1 MAGSSRLMKVVRNA
15 AISVIIIAFGA
26 YIWLAPP
33 AQHDET
39 LFYGGDVV
47 TVTGGTANAL
57 LVRDGRIVAVGDYGS
72 VAEQATDAATRVDLM
87 GRALLPGLIEPHTHP
102 VATAQFGATVD
113 VSGFTH
119 STRASIM
126 TALEEAAD
134 GFTANGWIMAFGW
147 DPVMVDDLTAP
158 TPAEL
163 DAIAPEKPL
172 VILTQMMHDAYA
184 NSAALR
190 AAGITE
196 TTPNP
201 MGGEFIK
208 DENGRLT
215 GVVREV
221 SAIKALFAN
230 APKPPLGAN
239 DLLVNL
245 QLGAYARAGF
255 TTIAAAGLVGSG
267 DDLPGLM
274 KRLTGAKDAPVQAV
288 TYGLPHQIP
297 ASGGPEDAQTPGA
310 IIGVKFWMDGSPY
323 AGGAAFAEPY
333 ETTDL
338 TTGRLHLEP
347 GHMGALNHETSTFR
361 KVFEAYHKRGY
372 QIAVHVQGERAVGRV
387 LDVVESVLADY
398 PRTDHR
404 HRLEHNALIS
414 REQLQRAARLGMTT
428 GFFVDHVTFYGHRLP
443 ELVGEART
451 ARYMPTRTALDAGL
465 RISLHSDNPA
475 TPIGPLRTFKAAIT
489 RQPRRSGPQVA
500 PDQALTPLEA
510 LRAMTID
517 AAWQLGLD
525 RERGSLE
532 VGKAAD
538 LVLMSANPLTVDPAR
553 IEDIRVEATWIGGR
567 QVDARKTTRT
577 NAGLVWDMLM
587 GML

>member
-1 MAGSSRLMKVVRNA
+1 MGFVRKA
-15 AISVIIIAFGA
+15 AAALIIITLGL

-33 AQHDET
+33 APQDET

-47 TVTGGTANAL
+47 TVTNGTQNAL
-57 LVRDGRIVAVGDYGS
+57 LVRHGRIVAVGDYDT
-72 VAEQATDAATRVDLM
+72 VATQASGAAKRINLK

-119 STRASIM
+119 SSRASIM
-126 TALEEAAD
+126 AALEEAAD
-134 GFTANGWIMAFGW
+134 GFTAGGWIMAFGW
-147 DPVMVDDLTAP
+147 DPVMVDDLEPP
-158 TPAEL
+158 TLKEL
-163 DAIAPEKPL
+163 DAIAPERPL

-184 NSAALR
+184 NSAALK

-208 DENGRLT
+208 DTDGNLT

-239 DLLVNL
+239 ELLVNL

-267 DDLPGLM
+267 DDMPGLM
-274 KRLTGAKDAPVQAV
+274 KRLTADPAAPVQAV

-297 ASGGPEDAQTPGA
+297 ASGGPEDPHTPGA

-338 TTGRLHLEP
+338 TTERLHLEP
-347 GHMGALNHETSTFR
+347 GHMGALNHELETFR
-361 KVFEAYHKRGY
+361 KVFETYHKRGY
-372 QIAVHVQGERAVGRV
+372 QVAVHVQGERAVDRV
-387 LDVVESVLADY
+387 LDVVESVLAAH
-398 PRTDHR
+398 PRADHR
-404 HRLEHNALIS
+404 HRLEHNALIA
-414 REQLQRAARLGMTT
+414 REQLARAAGLGMTT
-428 GFFVDHVTFYGHRLP
+428 SFFVDHVTFYGHRLP
-443 ELVGEART
+443 DLVGEART
-451 ARYMPTRTALDAGL
+451 ARYMPTRSALDAGL

-475 TPIGPLRTFKAAIT
+475 TPVGPLRTFKAAIT
-489 RQPRRSGPQVA
+489 RQPRRDAPKVA

-510 LRAMTID
+510 LRAMTLD
-517 AAWQLGLD
+517 AAWQLGLAED
-525 RERGSLE
+525 RGSLE
-532 VGKAAD
+532 AGKAAD
-538 LVLMSANPLTVDPAR
+538 LVLMSANPLTVAPESL
-553 IEDIRVEATWIGGR
+553 EDIKVEGTWIAGR
-567 QVDARKTTRT
+567 RVDARKTTRT
-577 NAGLVWDMLM
+577 NAGLLWDMLM

>member
-1 MAGSSRLMKVVRNA
+1 MAKPSRAIRFIRKA
-15 AISVIIIAFGA
+15 AIALAIIAGGV

-39 LFYGGDVV
+39 LFYGGDIV
-47 TVTGGTANAL
+47 TVTDGTANAL
-57 LVRDGRIVAVGDYGS
+57 LVRGGRIVAVGDYAS
-72 VAEQATDAATRVDLM
+72 VAAEASGRETRVNLK
-87 GRALLPGLIEPHTHP
+87 GGALLPGLIEPHTHP

-119 STRASIM
+119 RSRASVM
-126 TALEEAAD
+126 AALRDAAD
-134 GFTANGWIMAFGW
+134 GFSANGWIMAFGW

-158 TPAEL
+158 TLNEL
-163 DAIAPEKPL
+163 DAIAPERPL

-184 NSAALR
+184 NTAALK
-190 AAGITE
+190 AAGITAD
-196 TTPNP
+196 TPNP
-201 MGGEFIK
+201 MGGEFLK
-208 DENGRLT
+208 DENGKLT

-221 SAIKALFAN
+221 SAIKALFAQ
-230 APKPPLGAN
+230 APKPPVGAN

-274 KRLTGAKDAPVQAV
+274 KRLTADENAPVQAV

-297 ASGGPEDAQTPGA
+297 PAGGPEDPHTPGA

-323 AGGAAFAEPY
+323 AGGAAFNEPY
-333 ETTDL
+333 ETTEL
-338 TTGRLHLEP
+338 TTERLHLEP
-347 GHMGALNHETSTFR
+347 GHMGALNHELETFR
-361 KVFEAYHKRGY
+361 RVFETYHRRGY

-387 LDVVESVLADY
+387 LDVVESVLAEF
-398 PRTDHR
+398 PRADHR
-404 HRLEHNALIS
+404 HRLEHNALIAS
-414 REQLQRAARLGMTT
+414 EQLTRAARLGMTT
-428 GFFVDHVTFYGHRLP
+428 SFFVDHVTFYGHRLP

-451 ARYMPTRTALDAGL
+451 ARYMPTRSALDAGL

-475 TPIGPLRTFKAAIT
+475 TPIGPLRTLKAAIT
-489 RQPRRSGPQVA
+489 RQPRRGGPKVA
-500 PDQALTPLEA
+500 PDQALTPIEA

-517 AAWQLGLD
+517 AAWQLGLAKD
-525 RERGSLE
+525 RGSLE

-538 LVLMSANPLTVDPAR
+538 LVLMSANPLTLDATKLEA
-553 IEDIRVEATWIGGR
+553 ISVEGTWIAGR
-567 QVDARKTTRT
+567 RVDARKATRT
-577 NAGLVWDMLM
+577 NAGLMWDMLM

>member
-1 MAGSSRLMKVVRNA
+1 MGFVRKA
-15 AISVIIIAFGA
+15 AAALIIVAVGL

-33 AQHDET
+33 APQDET

-47 TVTGGTANAL
+47 TVTDGTQNTL
-57 LVRDGRIVAVGDYGS
+57 LVRHGRIVAVGDYDTVAAQASGS
-72 VAEQATDAATRVDLM
+72 AKRINLK

-119 STRASIM
+119 SSRASIM
-126 TALEEAAD
+126 AALEEAAD
-134 GFTANGWIMAFGW
+134 GFTAGGWILAFGW
-147 DPVMVDDLTAP
+147 DPVMVDDLEPP
-158 TPAEL
+158 TLKEL
-163 DAIAPEKPL
+163 DAIAPERPL

-184 NSAALR
+184 NSAALK

-208 DENGRLT
+208 DTDGNLT

-221 SAIKALFAN
+221 SAIKALFEN
-230 APKPPLGAN
+230 APKPPVGAN
-239 DLLVNL
+239 ELLVNL

-267 DDLPGLM
+267 DDMPGLM
-274 KRLTGAKDAPVQAV
+274 KRLTADANAPVQAV

-297 ASGGPEDAQTPGA
+297 ASGGPEASLTPGA

-338 TTGRLHLEP
+338 TTERLHLEP
-347 GHMGALNHETSTFR
+347 GHMGALNHELETFR
-361 KVFEAYHKRGY
+361 KVFETYHKRGF
-372 QIAVHVQGERAVGRV
+372 QVAVHVQGERAVDRV
-387 LDVVESVLADY
+387 LDVVESVLAAH
-398 PRTDHR
+398 PRADHR
-404 HRLEHNALIS
+404 HRLEHNALIA

-428 GFFVDHVTFYGHRLP
+428 SFFVDHVTFYGHRLP
-443 ELVGEART
+443 ELVGDART
-451 ARYMPTRTALDAGL
+451 ARYMPTRSALDAGL

-475 TPIGPLRTFKAAIT
+475 TPIGPMRTLGAAVT
-489 RQPRRSGPQVA
+489 RQPRRDAPKVA

-510 LRAMTID
+510 LRAMTLD
-517 AAWQLGLD
+517 AAWQLGLAED
-525 RERGSLE
+525 RGSLE
-532 VGKAAD
+532 AGKAAD
-538 LVLMSANPLTVDPAR
+538 LVLMSENPLTVAPAR
-553 IEDIRVEATWIGGR
+553 IEDIKVEATWIAGR
-567 QVDARKTTRT
+567 RVDARKTTRT
-577 NAGLVWDMLM
+577 NAGLLWDMLM